1 MKIKLQKLKEEFLE
15 ALNQVRDLSS
25 LRELELR
32 YLSRKGELSKL
43 LGELKEL
50 SVELR
55 KETGEAANA
64 VKKELYDKFN
74 ELRLS
79 LEDSDTK
86 AEVFDP
92 SLPGDKIES
101 GSLHP
106 ITQVQRELEEFFSA
120 LGFII
125 LDGPELESEYYNF
138 EALNVPANH
147 PARDMQDTFYVD
159 YKNKDDGNNLTM
171 RTQTSNTQVR
181 AMQKYGAPLRAIMP
195 GRVFRCES
203 TDARHEHTFY
213 QLEGVM
219 IGKNINFTHL
229 KSVLE
234 QVGKKLYGPETKIR
248 MRPKF
253 YPFVEPGS
261 NGEYTCFLCQG
272 KGCRVCKYSGWLEI
286 LGCGLIHPNVMR
298 AGGLDP
304 EIYSGFAFGFGLDR
318 LVMLKY
324 NINDIRLFNSGDLRF
339 LKQF

>member
-1 MKIKLQKLKEEFLE
+1 MKKKLEQLRDEFLTG
-15 ALNQVRDLSS
+15 LDKVKDLPS
-25 LRELELR
+25 LRELELE
-32 YLSRKGELSKL
+32 YISRKGKLSSL
-43 LGELKEL
+43 LSGLKEL
-50 SVELR
+50 SLDLR
-55 KETGEAANA
+55 REAGEAAN
-64 VKKELYDKFN
+64 VIKKEMQERFN
-74 ELRLS
+74 AVREN
-79 LEDSDTK
+79 LEGK
-86 AEVFDP
+86 EEEVEGDP
-92 SLPGDKIES
+92 TLPGEHLEA

-106 ITQVQRELEEFFSA
+106 ITIVRRELEDFFST
-120 LGFII
+120 LGFMI

-138 EALNVPANH
+138 ESLNVPPHH

-159 YKNKDDGNNLTM
+159 LKDKDGSLPLTM

-181 AMQKYGAPLRAIMP
+181 AMQKYGAPLKAIMP
-195 GRVFRCES
+195 GRVFRSEA

-213 QLEGVM
+213 QLEGVV
-219 IGKNINFTHL
+219 IDKNVNFGHM

-234 QVGKKLYGPETKIR
+234 SVGKKLYGPDTQMR

-261 NGEYTCFLCQG
+261 NGEYTCFLCEG

-298 AGGLDP
+298 AGGIDP
-304 EIYSGFAFGFGLDR
+304 EQYSGFAFGFGLNR

-324 NINDIRLFNSGDLRF
+324 GVDDIRLFNSGDLRF